1 MAEIK
6 LRNGHV
12 ISDYGKPYIIAE
24 LGSNHNGDMELA
36 RRLIEEAKKAGA
48 DCVKFQSWTKDTIF
62 SKKVYADNYFLKDD
76 YRNRTDYTLEEI
88 VDEFSI
94 SEQELLEMAKICHQV
109 GIDFSS
115 SPFSKREV
123 DFLVDECD
131 APFVKIASMD
141 LNNYPFLRY
150 VAGKK
155 VPVVLATGLSEL
167 WEIDKAVRT
176 IEEAG
181 NNQII
186 LLHCISVYPP
196 KFTDIHLNNIH
207 TLRNAYPN
215 YPVGFSD
222 HSLGVEI
229 PTAAVALGSCI
240 IEKHFTLDKD
250 MFGWDHKISADPT
263 ELKALVEAAEH
274 VYLAM
279 GSTRRTVNEDELIK
293 REAFRRSIVAARDL
307 PEGKILEE
315 EDLDFK
321 RPGTGITP
329 GEIENLIGRT
339 LKRAVSYDQMLS
351 WEDMI

>member
-1 MAEIK
+1 MAEIT
-6 LRNGHV
+6 LQNGRV
-12 ISDYGKPYIIAE
+12 ISDYGKPYVIAE

-36 RRLIEEAKKAGA
+36 RKLIEEAKKAGA
-48 DCVKFQSWTKDTIF
+48 DCVKFQSWSKDTIF
-62 SKKVYADNYFLKDD
+62 SKKVYEDNYFLKDD

-94 SEQELLEMAKICHQV
+94 SEQELLEMAEICRRV

-123 DFLVDECD
+123 DFLVDECK

-150 VAGKK
+150 VAGKN
-155 VPVVLATGLSEL
+155 VPIVLATGLSEL
-167 WEIDKAVRT
+167 WEIDQAVRT

-181 NNQII
+181 NHQII

-207 TLRNAYPN
+207 TLRNTYPD
-215 YPVGFSD
+215 YPIGFSD

-240 IEKHFTLDKD
+240 IEKHFTLDKE

-263 ELKALVEAAEH
+263 ELRALVDAAEH

-293 REAFRRSIVAARDL
+293 REAFRRSIVATKDL
-307 PEGKILEE
+307 PAGTVLTE

-329 GEIENLIGRT
+329 GEVERLIGRT
-339 LKRAVSYDQMLS
+339 LKRPVAYDQMLS
-351 WEDMI
+351 WEDMV